1 MFLLHRATLNILFIV
16 LAAIL
21 IGWLFSDIVIYLL
34 ISLIISSILR
44 PITDYITSIEVF
56 RLKIPRSVAI
66 VFSFALLITL
76 SSLFLL
82 LFAPIISDQINL
94 LSNLDYQS
102 LVEQVQK
109 PIASVET
116 FLIKNFQVNKKPGFL
131 LQDITQN
138 LLTFVEGVNV
148 GAILNYIL
156 SFAGTLFLYIL
167 AVSFITFF
175 FLYEKGLIRHT
186 LLAAIPNHYFE
197 VVVTTIYKIERRLTS
212 YLVGLLVQVIVIF
225 TIISVGLTIAGV
237 AGRYAL
243 LIAAAAALFN
253 LIPYFGPTLGF
264 IFALFVIIST
274 ATLNSVY
281 EMTSNEYAW
290 VTLKTFMVFAS
301 AQLTDNIFL
310 QPFIFSKSVKAHPL
324 EIFIAIFAG
333 AALSGGLG
341 MIAAIP
347 VYTILRVSFIELRLG
362 YTQYYI
368 FKADAAGYQLKLEPK
383 NERVK
388 HHFEQKDGKA
398 KNGHNGNS

>member
-1 MFLLHRATLNILFIV
+1 MFLLYRATLNLLFVI
-16 LAAIL
+16 LAAIV

-34 ISLIISSILR
+34 ISLVISSILR
-44 PITDYITSIEVF
+44 PVTDYITSIEVF
-56 RLKIPRSVAI
+56 KVKIPRSLAI
-66 VFSFALLITL
+66 FFSFALLATL

-82 LFAPIISDQINL
+82 LFAPIISDQVRL
-94 LSNLDYQS
+94 LSALDYQS
-102 LVEQVQK
+102 LLKQTQK
-109 PIASVET
+109 PIASIES
-116 FLIKNFQVNKKPGFL
+116 FLIQNFQMSEKPGFL
-131 LQDITQN
+131 LKDITQS
-138 LLTFVEGVNV
+138 LISFVESINV
-148 GAILNYIL
+148 GAILSYVL

-186 LLAAIPNHYFE
+186 ILAVIPNAYFE
-197 VVVTTIYKIERRLTS
+197 VVVTTFYKIEKRLTN
-212 YLVGLLVQVIVIF
+212 YLIGLSLQVIVIF

-274 ATLNSVY
+274 TTLNSVY
-281 EMTSNEYAW
+281 EVTSNEYAW
-290 VTLKTFMVFAS
+290 ITLKTFVVFAS

-333 AALSGGLG
+333 AALAGGLG

-368 FKADAAGYQLKLEPK
+368 FKAESAHYQLKLEPK
-383 NERVK
+383 NERVRYN
-388 HHFEQKDGKA
+388 FDQSNNGKRE
-398 KNGHNGNS
+398 NGK

>member
-1 MFLLHRATLNILFIV
+1 MFLLYRATLNLLFVI
-16 LAAIL
+16 LAAIV

-34 ISLIISSILR
+34 ISLVISSILR
-44 PITDYITSIEVF
+44 PVTDYITSIEVF
-56 RLKIPRSVAI
+56 KVKIPRSLAI
-66 VFSFALLITL
+66 FFSFALLATL

-82 LFAPIISDQINL
+82 LFAPIISDQVRL
-94 LSNLDYQS
+94 LSDLDYQS
-102 LVEQVQK
+102 LLKQTQK
-109 PIASVET
+109 PIASIES
-116 FLIKNFQVNKKPGFL
+116 FLIQNFQMNEKPGFL
-131 LQDITQN
+131 LKDITQN
-138 LLTFVEGVNV
+138 LISFVESIDV
-148 GAILNYIL
+148 GAILSYVL

-186 LLAAIPNHYFE
+186 ILAVIPNAYFE
-197 VVVTTIYKIERRLTS
+197 VVVTTFYKIEKRLTN
-212 YLVGLLVQVIVIF
+212 YLIGLSLQVIVIF

-274 ATLNSVY
+274 TTLNSVY
-281 EMTSNEYAW
+281 EVTSNEYAW
-290 VTLKTFMVFAS
+290 ITLKTFVVFAS

-368 FKADAAGYQLKLEPK
+368 FKAESAHYQLKLEPK
-383 NERVK
+383 NERVRYN
-388 HHFEQKDGKA
+388 FDQSNNGKRE
-398 KNGHNGNS
+398 NGK

>member
-1 MFLLHRATLNILFIV
+1 MFVI
-16 LAAIL
+16 LAAIV

-34 ISLIISSILR
+34 ISLVISSILR
-44 PITDYITSIEVF
+44 PVTDYITSIEVF
-56 RLKIPRSVAI
+56 KVKIPRSLAI
-66 VFSFALLITL
+66 FFSFALLATL

-82 LFAPIISDQINL
+82 LFAPIISDQVRL
-94 LSNLDYQS
+94 LSALDYQS
-102 LVEQVQK
+102 LLKQTQK
-109 PIASVET
+109 PIASIES
-116 FLIKNFQVNKKPGFL
+116 FLIQNFQMSEKPGFL
-131 LQDITQN
+131 LKDITQS
-138 LLTFVEGVNV
+138 LISFVESINV
-148 GAILNYIL
+148 GAILSYVL

-186 LLAAIPNHYFE
+186 ILAVIPNAYFE
-197 VVVTTIYKIERRLTS
+197 VVVTTFYKIEKRLTN
-212 YLVGLLVQVIVIF
+212 YLIGLSLQVIVIF

-274 ATLNSVY
+274 TTLNSVY
-281 EMTSNEYAW
+281 EVTSNEYAW
-290 VTLKTFMVFAS
+290 ITLKTFVVFAS

-333 AALSGGLG
+333 AALAGGLG

-368 FKADAAGYQLKLEPK
+368 FKAESAHYQLKLEPK
-383 NERVK
+383 NERVRYN
-388 HHFEQKDGKA
+388 FDQSNNGKRE
-398 KNGHNGNS
+398 NGK

>member
-1 MFLLHRATLNILFIV
+1 MFLLHRATLNLLFIV
-16 LAAIL
+16 LTAIV
-21 IGWLFSDIVIYLL
+21 IGWLFSDIVVYLL

-44 PITDYITSIEVF
+44 PITDYVTSIEVF
-56 RLKIPRSVAI
+56 KLKIPRSVAI
-66 VFSFALLITL
+66 VLAFGLLATL
-76 SSLFLL
+76 LSMFLL
-82 LFAPIISDQINL
+82 LFAPIISDQIRL
-94 LSNLDYQS
+94 LSGLDYPS
-102 LVEQVQK
+102 LLNQIRQ

-116 FLIKNFQVNKKPGFL
+116 FLIKNFQMDKKPGFL
-131 LQDITQN
+131 LQDITLN
-138 LLTFVEGVNV
+138 LIGFVESINV
-148 GAILNYIL
+148 GAVLNYVL
-156 SFAGTLFLYIL
+156 GFAGTLFLYLL

-175 FLYEKGLIRHT
+175 FLYEKGLLRHT

-212 YLVGLLVQVIVIF
+212 YLVGLSLQIIVIF

-264 IFALFVIIST
+264 IFALFVIISNT
-274 ATLNSVY
+274 SLNSVY
-281 EMTSNEYAW
+281 EVTSNEYAW
-290 VTLKTFMVFAS
+290 ITLKTFMVFAS

-368 FKADAAGYQLKLEPK
+368 FKADAARYQLKLEPK
-383 NERVK
+383 NERIR
-388 HHFEQKDGKA
+388 HHFDQSNNDRRDSEDDE
-398 KNGHNGNS
+398 